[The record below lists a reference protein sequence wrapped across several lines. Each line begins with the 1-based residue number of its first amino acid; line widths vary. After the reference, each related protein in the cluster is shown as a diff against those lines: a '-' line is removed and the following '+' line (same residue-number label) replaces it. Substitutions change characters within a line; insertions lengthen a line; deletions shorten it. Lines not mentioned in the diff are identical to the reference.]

1 MLNIDLID
9 TVILDFDGVLTD
21 NAVYVLETGLE
32 LVKCNRS
39 DGLGVK
45 LFKVLN
51 KDLIILSS
59 EANQVVSQRAK
70 KLKIDCYQGFEQKHE
85 QLAFLSHKGRLDLRK
100 TLYVGNDINDIKS
113 IEMCAYS
120 ACPSDSHCLVKA
132 LVDFVLPTAGGA
144 GVVLSLA
151 ENCFGVNSKKM
162 LYGE

>member
-39 DGLGVK
+39 DGLRVK

-51 KDLIILSS
+51 KDLMILSS

-70 KLKIDCYQGFEQKHE
+70 KLKST
-85 QLAFLSHKGRLDLRK
+85 A
-100 TLYVGNDINDIKS
+100 IK
-113 IEMCAYS
+113 A
-120 ACPSDSHCLVKA
+120 
-132 LVDFVLPTAGGA
+132 
-144 GVVLSLA
+144 
-151 ENCFGVNSKKM
+151 
-162 LYGE
+162 